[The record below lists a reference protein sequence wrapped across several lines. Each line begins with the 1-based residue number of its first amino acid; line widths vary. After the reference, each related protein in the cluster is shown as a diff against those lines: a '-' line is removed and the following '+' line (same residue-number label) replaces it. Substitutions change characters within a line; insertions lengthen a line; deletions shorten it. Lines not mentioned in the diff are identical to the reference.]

1 MPNKEFTSCFGS
13 ILDFQNLDAAKSTV
27 DSHQVVNV
35 FGHFLTRLVIV
46 LFRQEPPA
54 FSLVPLQLSDAEKD
68 LINAVN

>member
-1 MPNKEFTSCFGS
+1 
-13 ILDFQNLDAAKSTV
+13 
-27 DSHQVVNV
+27 
-35 FGHFLTRLVIV
+35 V

>member
-1 MPNKEFTSCFGS
+1 M
-13 ILDFQNLDAAKSTV
+13 
-27 DSHQVVNV
+27 DSHRVVNV